1 MFQIQEFVGE
11 AGKVCHIDEETAYG
25 EDGLV
30 VWQGRVAK
38 CSEIPG
44 LVYEASMQRRSSKRN
59 FQSLT
64 SARLSHNHHL
74 RDTSLVH

>member
-25 EDGLV
+25 KDGLV

-44 LVYEASMQRRSSKRN
+44 LVYEANMQRRSP
-59 FQSLT
+59 
-64 SARLSHNHHL
+64 
-74 RDTSLVH
+74 